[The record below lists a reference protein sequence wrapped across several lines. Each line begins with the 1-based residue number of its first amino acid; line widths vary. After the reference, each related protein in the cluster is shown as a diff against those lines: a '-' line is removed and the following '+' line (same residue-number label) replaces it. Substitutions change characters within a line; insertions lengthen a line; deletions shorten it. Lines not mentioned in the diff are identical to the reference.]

1 MELGRGEGDLAGA
14 RTRCRRTWRME
25 RGNMHIGG
33 RDRKVRLFIRILRWH
48 VTCDLGVVLLFVEFM
63 GMG

>member
-1 MELGRGEGDLAGA
+1 
-14 RTRCRRTWRME
+14 ME
-25 RGNMHIGG
+25 RGSMHIGG